1 MYYFLCR
8 EDAAKKLQFIVKREE
23 TGKLARIEI
32 EAGNQVF
39 NLLELS
45 RSPLKFDED
54 TILCMHREGE
64 DDDVSEVTDLNEIAN
79 PKTIWIVKEK
89 ITHKK
94 AMKDESTRRGMK
106 GSESKF
112 IKHSDRY
119 ARQATKQIQAMSN
132 DTEQGEGKLNF

>member
-1 MYYFLCR
+1 
-8 EDAAKKLQFIVKREE
+8 
-23 TGKLARIEI
+23 
-32 EAGNQVF
+32 
-39 NLLELS
+39 
-45 RSPLKFDED
+45 
-54 TILCMHREGE
+54 MHREGE

-79 PKTIWIVKEK
+79 PKTIWIVKET

-119 ARQATKQIQAMSN
+119 ARQPTKQEKLLKKLKIQAMSN